1 MRATTKVCFFLN
13 NLNGGGAERVVV
25 KLLNELVDE
34 DIDIELVLSQMTGP
48 YLKELNTSIKVVD
61 LNCKSKLLAIFKL
74 SAHLRKT
81 KPNIVFSTIT
91 GANIIA
97 LLAKSISFVDCKSII
112 REANTPSME
121 DKHLGFKTK
130 ILSKLAKKLYPLADC
145 IVCVS
150 KDSHA
155 DFVGFFTNVDTNKI
169 KVIYNPVVDTEFLE
183 KMQQKPAITT
193 PWIENPPY
201 FLGVGRL
208 SEQKDF
214 HSLIH
219 AFSRVREKHV
229 CKLII
234 LGEGPLRE
242 SHTDEIVKLE
252 LSQDVWMPGFV
263 ENPYPYMREAD
274 AFVLSSRW
282 EGLPNVLIQALAT
295 GTQIISTNCPSG
307 PREILQDGE
316 LGKLVTVGD
325 VSRMADAM
333 IDSLESPTPF
343 TTKQN
348 AVAFAQETFNT
359 QFIKMK
365 YLALFRDHS
374 TNKQPRSAS

>member
-48 YLKELNTSIKVVD
+48 YLSELNTSIKVVD

-74 SAHLRKT
+74 SSHLRKT
-81 KPNIVFSTIT
+81 KPNIIFSTIT

-97 LLAKSISFVDCKSII
+97 LLAKSISFVNCKSII

-121 DKHLGFKTK
+121 DKHLGIKAK
-130 ILSKLAKKLYPLADC
+130 VLSKLAKKLYPFADC

-155 DFVGFFTNVDTNKI
+155 DFVGFFKDVDANKI
-169 KVIYNPVVDTEFLE
+169 KVIYNPVVDTEFLT

-193 PWIENPPY
+193 PWIEKFPY

-219 AFSRVREKHV
+219 AFSIVREKHV

-242 SHTDEIVKLE
+242 SHTNEIVKLK

-365 YLALFRDHS
+365 YLELFRNHS
-374 TNKQPRSAS
+374 TNK